1 MSFNSFGRLFRITT
15 FGESHG
21 PAMGVVIDGVPPRLE
36 LDVEA
41 IQGQLDRRRPGQ
53 SELVTPRKEDDRVQ
67 ILAGLLEGRTT
78 GAPLCLVIRNRD
90 ARPGAYDHLKE
101 VYRPGHGDLTWE
113 KKYGL
118 RDHRGSGRASG
129 RETSARVAAAAV
141 ARQILANQG
150 VRIIGHVIEVAGIRA
165 QQFDAQEIE
174 RNPVRCA
181 DVAAAPQMAEAIL
194 AAKADGDSVGGLVEV
209 RAEGVPLGWG
219 DPVFG
224 KLDGLIAGALMGIG
238 AVKGV
243 EIGDGFALARQRGS
257 DANDELTPNG
267 FASNHAGG
275 ILGGISNGDVIV
287 VRAAVKPTSS
297 INKVQ
302 QTVNRQGQPVTLQVE
317 GRHDPCIAPRLVPVA
332 EAMVALVLVDTY
344 LAQLSL
350 AAAAD
355 IPK

>member
-1 MSFNSFGRLFRITT
+1 
-15 FGESHG
+15 
-21 PAMGVVIDGVPPRLE
+21 MGVVIDGVPPRLE

-41 IQGQLDRRRPGQ
+41 IQEQLDRRRPGQ
-53 SELVTPRKEDDRVQ
+53 SELVTPRKEEDRVQ
-67 ILAGLLEGRTT
+67 ILAGLFEGRTT

-90 ARPGAYDHLKE
+90 ARPGAYDHLKD

-141 ARQILANQG
+141 ARQILATQG
-150 VRIIGHVIEVAGIRA
+150 VSIIGHVIEVAGVRA
-165 QQFDAQEIE
+165 HQFDAQEIE
-174 RNPVRCA
+174 RNPARCA
-181 DVAAAPQMAEAIL
+181 DAAVAGEMAEAIV

-209 RAEGVPLGWG
+209 RAEGVPPGWG

-257 DANDELTPNG
+257 QANDELTPAG
-267 FASNHAGG
+267 FATNHAGG

-287 VRAAVKPTSS
+287 ARAAVKPTSS
-297 INKVQ
+297 INKAQ

-350 AAAAD
+350 AAATTD
-355 IPK
+355 DGGEQV